1 MEGATILVK
10 IISLVEGGQAPL
22 EIVQR
27 TVTEAPFAK
36 LTTVA
41 FGLFG
46 DETVAPL
53 FAPIIV
59 QRPVPTE
66 GVLPAKVNVPL
77 LHCC

>member
-1 MEGATILVK
+1 MEGAVILVK
-10 IISLVEGGQAPL
+10 TISLVEGGQAPL

-27 TVTEAPFAK
+27 TVTEAPFDK
-36 LTTVA
+36 LKTIA

-46 DETVAPL
+46 EEIVAPL

-66 GVLPAKVNVPL
+66 GVLPDKVNEPL

>member
-1 MEGATILVK
+1 MVK
-10 IISLVEGGQAPL
+10 TISLEEAGQAPL

-27 TVTEAPFAK
+27 KVTEAPFAK
-36 LTTVA
+36 LKTVA
-41 FGLFG
+41 VGLFG
-46 DETVAPL
+46 DEMVAPL

>member
-1 MEGATILVK
+1 MVK
-10 IISLVEGGQAPL
+10 IISFEDGGQAPL

-27 TVTEAPFAK
+27 KVTEAPFAK

-46 DETVAPL
+46 EDMVAPL